1 MRMYRMEIIQKRLVE
16 DYLDYCVYFEL
27 KSIRTDESI
36 NLFKIQ
42 FYFSVLNLKQVS
54 SGTLRFL

>member
-16 DYLDYCVYFEL
+16 DYLDYYVYFEL
-27 KSIRTDESI
+27 KSIRTDKSI

-42 FYFSVLNLKQVS
+42 CYFSVLNLKQVS
-54 SGTLRFL
+54 SGTLSFL